1 MAAPRRA
8 PYGSAA
14 IPTSRNDGNSIDRP
28 TAAYHCVDRSPRAE
42 TQRQPERGANH
53 EERAHRRQLGAEQS
67 RSDGEPCDPHA
78 QSRDPPD
85 RSDPTHEGEPR
96 GPFRPLRGLHE
107 EDRPGGAARGAQETR
122 EEIREGE
129 LGHGPAEGHRKEGEP
144 APEETDQDEDLAA
157 RGAIGER
164 SP

>member
-1 MAAPRRA
+1 MDVGEVNVPAIHADRRFPR
-8 PYGSAA
+8 P
-14 IPTSRNDGNSIDRP
+14 DLDE
-28 TAAYHCVDRSPRAE
+28 E
-42 TQRQPERGANH
+42 TGQQPERGADH
-53 EERAHRRQLGAEQS
+53 EERAHRRQLRAEQS

-96 GPFRPLRGLHE
+96 GPFRPLRCLHE

-122 EEIREGE
+122 EEIREVE

-144 APEETDQDEDLAA
+144 APEETDQEEDLAA